1 MTQVEEA
8 WGKWG
13 GERVC
18 RSQIVGKVPYDNVL
32 VYELLDTKSFACA
45 Q

>member
-1 MTQVEEA
+1 MPQVEEA

-13 GERVC
+13 GEREF
-18 RSQIVGKVPYDNVL
+18 RSQIVGKVQYDNVL
-32 VYELLDTKSFACA
+32 VYELLDTKSFVCA